1 MYEEIYCKE
10 LAHKIR
16 EIEKSHDT
24 PMASS
29 RPRNTCGV
37 IQSECKDLRNRSED
51 DEDEEHQGRK
61 WMSQLS
67 NQA

>member
-1 MYEEIYCKE
+1 MIHQWPAY
-10 LAHKIR
+10 
-16 EIEKSHDT
+16 
-24 PMASS
+24 

>member
-1 MYEEIYCKE
+1 MKRFIVKE

-16 EIEKSHDT
+16 EIEKSDDL

-29 RPRNTCGV
+29 RPRNACDV
-37 IQSECKDLRNRSED
+37 IQCECKGLRHRRED
-51 DEDEEHQGRK
+51 DENEEQQGRK